1 MEEIKDICDL
11 KKKLIDLTKS
21 KFNMGLEQV
30 DTKEA
35 GDVIDMIK
43 DLAEAEEKCVKACYY
58 KTIIEAMEDDS
69 RYGYNRHRDS
79 QGRFTSGYHE
89 GAADALGYHN
99 GGMRNYDY
107 RSEPMMKTMQE
118 RFGYTPVQEAENN
131 LNRWRNARRHY
142 QETRSKSDKEEMDM
156 HAKAHLA
163 EAMATLKE
171 VMSNSDPDLQ
181 RKMKNDLTNLINDI
195 S

>member
-1 MEEIKDICDL
+1 MEKLKDICDL
-11 KKKLIDLTKS
+11 KDELIDYTKS
-21 KFNMGLEQV
+21 HFKKGLEQV

-43 DLAEAEEKCVKACYY
+43 DLADAEEKIVKAEYY
-58 KTIIEAMEDDS
+58 KTVIEAMLHGDA
-69 RYGYNRHRDS
+69 YGYNNGGRENGRGNMSDGYRHRDS
-79 QGRFTSGYHE
+79 MGRFKSGYT
-89 GAADALGYHN
+89 
-99 GGMRNYDY
+99 
-107 RSEPMMKTMQE
+107 SEPMMRDMQE
-118 RFGYTPVQEAENN
+118 RFGNVRMETPVSEAQNHFD
-131 LNRWRNARRHY
+131 RWRNSRRHY

-156 HAKAHLA
+156 HAKAHLN
-163 EAMATLKE
+163 EAMMTLKE